1 MSTESNS
8 IDLKSLQSR
17 INDIKKEGEE
27 ITDFTYDFLSCLM
40 YRHDLADC
48 IPPDFELEDVPDQI
62 FDDLRNGKV
71 PTKEELILI
80 SPDDQNFMCFELI
93 WICGMGAIAAYGADE
108 DGDEEDGIPS
118 TFDVILTMRDVSP
131 AHNTACYLIAV
142 LSLLMCQLPS
152 EDMIERITNNFD
164 CSEDQLQANM
174 DNFVEFASAVITRYR
189 EDMMYY
195 GQPKELD

>member
-27 ITDFTYDFLSCLM
+27 ITDFTYDFLWCLM
-40 YRHDLADC
+40 LRHDLAEC
-48 IPPDFELEDVPDQI
+48 LSPDFELEDVPDQI
-62 FDDLRNGKV
+62 IETLRNGVV
-71 PTKEELILI
+71 PEKEELIMI
-80 SPDDQNFMCFELI
+80 SPDAQNFMCFELI
-93 WICGMGAIAAYGADE
+93 WVCGMGAIASYGADE
-108 DGDEEDGIPS
+108 DGDEEEGIPS

-131 AHNTACYLIAV
+131 AHNIASYLIAV

-164 CSEDQLQANM
+164 CSEEQLQSNM
-174 DNFVEFASAVITRYR
+174 DNFVEFASAVITRFR

-195 GQPKELD
+195 GTPKELD

>member
-27 ITDFTYDFLSCLM
+27 ITDFTYDFLCCLM
-40 YRHDLADC
+40 SRHDLADC
-48 IPPDFELEDVPDQI
+48 IPPDFELEDIPDQTI
-62 FDDLRNGKV
+62 ESLQNGTV

-80 SPDDQNFMCFELI
+80 SPDAQNFMCFELI
-93 WICGMGAIAAYGADE
+93 WVCGMGAIAAYGADE
-108 DGDEEDGIPS
+108 DGDDEEGIPS
-118 TFDVILTMRDVSP
+118 TFDTILTMRDVSP
-131 AHNTACYLIAV
+131 AHNIACYLIAV

-164 CSEDQLQANM
+164 CSEEQLQSNM

>member
-27 ITDFTYDFLSCLM
+27 ITDFTYDYLHCLM
-40 YRHDLADC
+40 ERHDLADC
-48 IPPDFELEDVPDQI
+48 LPPDFELEDVPDQI
-62 FDDLRNGKV
+62 IEDLRNGKV
-71 PTKEELILI
+71 PPKEELIVI
-80 SPDDQNFMCFELI
+80 SPDAQNFMCFELI
-93 WICGMGAIAAYGADE
+93 WVCGMGAIAAYGADE
-108 DGDEEDGIPS
+108 DGDEEEGIPS

-131 AHNTACYLIAV
+131 AHNIASYLIAV

-152 EDMIERITNNFD
+152 EAMIERITNNFD

-174 DNFVEFASAVITRYR
+174 DNFVEFASALITRFR

-195 GQPKELD
+195 GTPKELD

>member
-27 ITDFTYDFLSCLM
+27 ITDFTYDFLWCLM
-40 YRHDLADC
+40 LRHDLAEC
-48 IPPDFELEDVPDQI
+48 LPPDFELEDVPDQI
-62 FDDLRNGKV
+62 IETLRSGIV
-71 PTKEELILI
+71 PEKEELIMI
-80 SPDDQNFMCFELI
+80 SPDAQNLMCFELI
-93 WICGMGAIAAYGADE
+93 WVCGMGAIASYGADE
-108 DGDEEDGIPS
+108 DGDEEEGIPS

-131 AHNTACYLIAV
+131 AHNIASYLIAV

-164 CSEDQLQANM
+164 CSEEQLQSNM
-174 DNFVEFASAVITRYR
+174 DNFVEFASAVITRFR

-195 GQPKELD
+195 GTPKELD

>member
-40 YRHDLADC
+40 LRHDLAEC
-48 IPPDFELEDVPDQI
+48 LPPDFELEDVPDQTI
-62 FDDLRNGKV
+62 ESLRNGIV
-71 PTKEELILI
+71 PSREELILI
-80 SPDDQNFMCFELI
+80 SPDAQNFMCFELI
-93 WICGMGAIAAYGADE
+93 WVCGMGAIAAYGADE
-108 DGDEEDGIPS
+108 DGDEEEGIPS
-118 TFDVILTMRDVSP
+118 TFDVILSMRDVSP
-131 AHNTACYLIAV
+131 AHYMGSYLIAV
-142 LSLLMCQLPS
+142 LSLLMCQIPS
-152 EDMIERITNNFD
+152 EDMIERITNDFD
-164 CSEDQLQANM
+164 CSEEQLQANM

-195 GQPKELD
+195 GTPKELD